1 MKILVTGGSGFI
13 GSHLVDILL
22 EQKHEVLIYDK
33 EAPRYNQKCGSVIAD
48 TGNLE
53 QLVSES
59 KGFDYIYHLAAEA
72 NVNIFFE
79 NPLYSN
85 INTSHN
91 TLNVLEAQEETKSSA
106 FC

>member
-13 GSHLVDILL
+13 GSHLVDVLL

-33 EAPRYNQKCGSVIAD
+33 EGPRYNQKCSSVIAD

-53 QLVSES
+53 QLLSES
-59 KGFDYIYHLAAEA
+59 KGFDFIYHLAAEA
-72 NVNIFFE
+72 NVNKFFDD
-79 NPLYSN
+79 PLYSN

-91 TLNVLEAQEETKSSA
+91 TLNVLEAA
-106 FC
+106 R